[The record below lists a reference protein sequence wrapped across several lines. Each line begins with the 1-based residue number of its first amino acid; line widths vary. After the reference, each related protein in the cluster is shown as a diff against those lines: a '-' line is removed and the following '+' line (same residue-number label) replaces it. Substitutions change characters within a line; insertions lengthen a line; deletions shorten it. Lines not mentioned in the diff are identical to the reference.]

1 MPRPQKKPLR
11 PLLEGEENEL
21 KRLSRSS
28 SAPAAQ
34 VVRARA
40 LLAVAAGHNY
50 VETARLCGHISGD
63 TVAGWVERFNREGL
77 EATIPRHGGG
87 PPVRYDEKE
96 RAQIIALAKR
106 RPEPDQ
112 DGTLVWSLNTLRRGL
127 ARRGLPAPS
136 THTLWKILR
145 ESGVEWVDSRK
156 AGAQPSRPIL
166 TYRPPKADHIR
177 KAPQKIFL
185 GSPGLSD

>member
-1 MPRPQKKPLR
+1 LT
-11 PLLEGEENEL
+11 EEESEL

-40 LLAVAAGHNY
+40 LLAVAAGHSY

-63 TVAGWVERFNREGL
+63 TVAGWVRRFNREGL
-77 EATIPRHGGG
+77 PATVPRHGGG
-87 PPVRYDEKE
+87 PPVRYEEKE

-106 RPEPDQ
+106 RPELEQ

-127 ARRGLPAPS
+127 AKRGLPTPS

-145 ESGVEWVDSRK
+145 ESGVEWVDTRRSGVASSHAPKPPRPEK
-156 AGAQPSRPIL
+156 AG
-166 TYRPPKADHIR
+166 HIR
-177 KAPQKIFL
+177 KAPQKIIL
-185 GSPGLSD
+185 GSPSLSE

>member
-1 MPRPQKKPLR
+1 M
-11 PLLEGEENEL
+11 LEDEENEL

-34 VVRARA
+34 VIRARA

-63 TVAGWVERFNREGL
+63 TIAGWVGRFNHEGL
-77 EATIPRHGGG
+77 EATVPRHGGG

-136 THTLWKILR
+136 IHTLWKILR
-145 ESGVEWVDSRK
+145 DSGVEWVDYRK
-156 AGAQPSRPIL
+156 AGVQPP
-166 TYRPPKADHIR
+166 RPPLPYRAQKANRIR

-185 GSPGLSD
+185 GSPGLSE